1 MGNWHQF
8 SGIFG
13 ELDSL
18 KSSAQTI
25 FINGDIYIDSENKVQ
40 NIFIENDQVKA
51 HDVDVSAFPNA
62 NVVDLKGKAIF
73 PGFMDTHCHL
83 LETGFVLNV
92 GVNLREVKNSTS
104 EIASKL
110 RDKIAESQKGETIL
124 GVGFEMDD
132 YTKWSLKDLAMIDA
146 VSPDNPVMLVDMS
159 GHNLLL
165 NTAGMRFCNITDENF
180 KDNIGGSSNRENGH
194 LTGMFREKSQQKPA
208 DEIFA
213 KFGHEDLAKEG
224 ARKLIDYWASM
235 GYTSIVDLMGAIG
248 FRLHKPDIF
257 YALEKEN
264 RLKMRVNWC
273 YTLFDVDGVDE
284 AALLKGKDTDLVRF
298 YGGKIFVDGAYAGGE
313 PWTTWEHSNGGFGL
327 QQVYTDDS
335 VGEKYNLNRI
345 VLRAEELSLNMHY
358 HTQGDRAIQA
368 VLDALEYT
376 KNKLGSIKQTH
387 TLAHVAFLT
396 PEQMKLIAN
405 YGGRVVVTVQPA
417 FCKIED
423 NLTQFFAGHTNEAYQ
438 IKKMFDSGV
447 TVGMS
452 TDFSVSP
459 IDMVSPAVIMGVGMS
474 GAGNPEV
481 YQSLSM
487 DEMIRGF
494 TELNSKVCAHSDVGD
509 LHVGKKADF
518 LVVDKSF
525 YGLTAKE
532 LQNSPPKTL
541 ETWVSG
547 VKRF

>member
-1 MGNWHQF
+1 
-8 SGIFG
+8 
-13 ELDSL
+13 
-18 KSSAQTI
+18 
-25 FINGDIYIDSENKVQ
+25 
-40 NIFIENDQVKA
+40 
-51 HDVDVSAFPNA
+51 
-62 NVVDLKGKAIF
+62 
-73 PGFMDTHCHL
+73 
-83 LETGFVLNV
+83 
-92 GVNLREVKNSTS
+92 
-104 EIASKL
+104 
-110 RDKIAESQKGETIL
+110 
-124 GVGFEMDD
+124 
-132 YTKWSLKDLAMIDA
+132 
-146 VSPDNPVMLVDMS
+146 
-159 GHNLLL
+159 
-165 NTAGMRFCNITDENF
+165 
-180 KDNIGGSSNRENGH
+180 
-194 LTGMFREKSQQKPA
+194 
-208 DEIFA
+208 
-213 KFGHEDLAKEG
+213 
-224 ARKLIDYWASM
+224 
-235 GYTSIVDLMGAIG
+235 
-248 FRLHKPDIF
+248 
-257 YALEKEN
+257 
-264 RLKMRVNWC
+264 MRVNWC

-345 VLRAEELSLNMHY
+345 VLRAEELGLNMHY

-376 KNKLGSIKQTH
+376 KKKLGSIKQTH
-387 TLAHVAFLT
+387 ALAHVAFLT
-396 PEQMKLIAN
+396 PEQMKLLAA
-405 YGGRVVVTVQPA
+405 YDGRVVVTVQPA

-438 IKKMFDSGV
+438 IKKMFEAGV

-459 IDMVSPAVIMGVGMS
+459 IDMVSPAVIMEVGLT

-487 DEMIRGF
+487 EEMIRGF
-494 TELNSKVCAHSDVGD
+494 TDLNAKVCAHSDVGD

-525 YGLTAKE
+525 YGLTVKD
-532 LQNSPPKTL
+532 LQSAPPKIL